1 MLLPLILEAVVSLM
15 GNFLLWDSWKSTMS
29 ELSLNMWKKNL
40 EVEDIYYGEGVWALS
55 LLSSILLPM
64 RCTVIK

>member
-40 EVEDIYYGEGVWALS
+40 EVEDIYYGEGVWAL
-55 LLSSILLPM
+55 
-64 RCTVIK
+64 